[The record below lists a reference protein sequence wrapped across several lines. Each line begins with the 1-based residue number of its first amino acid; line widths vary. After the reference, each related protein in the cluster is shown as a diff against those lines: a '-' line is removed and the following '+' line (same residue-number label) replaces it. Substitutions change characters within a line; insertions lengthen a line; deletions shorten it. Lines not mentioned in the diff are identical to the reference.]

1 MSDLVRVYQPYT
13 RFNGEM
19 SPASINWSAIGTVD
33 VEVAR
38 KFAEELLK
46 ACEEVDNMNANMENY
61 RDQDRQDKYRLL

>member
-1 MSDLVRVYQPYT
+1 MSNLVRVYRPYE
-13 RFNGEM
+13 RVNGEM
-19 SPASINWSAIGTVD
+19 HPASLNWGAIGEVD

-61 RDQDRQDKYRLL
+61 RD